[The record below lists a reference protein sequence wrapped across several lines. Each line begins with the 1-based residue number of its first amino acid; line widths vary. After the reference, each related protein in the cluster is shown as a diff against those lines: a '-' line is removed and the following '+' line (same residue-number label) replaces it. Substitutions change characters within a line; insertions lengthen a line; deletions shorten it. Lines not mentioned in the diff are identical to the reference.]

1 MKTRPSILP
10 TRIATLALAVLI
22 AGMAQAEG
30 DGVVPTALAVPQID
44 YGLSDDLDPQVRAEI
59 VGLRG
64 AGLLEFQG
72 QIGSDLIAI
81 DRLQRRAQAIQG
93 LLGALGT
100 EGLRQFDPTL
110 YASME
115 NSPLVLRQRIEELK
129 LQRELDEVAAEG
141 SDPLDALDP
150 YAGGGRF
157 GPADPFASAPFLNAP
172 TPEEVVVEEPPVPD
186 FVDDFVEKAPE
197 IVDFPIS
204 LREILGA
211 NGEFRA
217 VILHGN
223 ELIRIEA
230 GDMLPNDTEILE
242 VMIDRIK
249 IRRRD
254 MMFDIHLR
262 G

>member
-10 TRIATLALAVLI
+10 TRIATLALAVSI
-22 AGMAQAEG
+22 ASMAQAEG

-44 YGLSDDLDPQVRAEI
+44 YGLSDDIDPQVRAEI
-59 VGLRG
+59 VNLRG

-100 EGLRQFDPTL
+100 DGLRQFDPAL

-115 NSPLVLRQRIEELK
+115 NSPIVLRQRIEELK
-129 LQRELDEVAAEG
+129 LQRELDEAAAEDG
-141 SDPLDALDP
+141 LSPDHDPLE
-150 YAGGGRF
+150 GGGRF
-157 GPADPFASAPFLNAP
+157 GPADPFASSPFLNTPAP
-172 TPEEVVVEEPPVPD
+172 EVVVVEEPPVPD
-186 FVDDFVEKAPE
+186 FVNDFAEKEPE

-230 GDMLPNDTEILE
+230 GDMLPNDTEIIE

-254 MMFDIHLR
+254 MTFDIHLR